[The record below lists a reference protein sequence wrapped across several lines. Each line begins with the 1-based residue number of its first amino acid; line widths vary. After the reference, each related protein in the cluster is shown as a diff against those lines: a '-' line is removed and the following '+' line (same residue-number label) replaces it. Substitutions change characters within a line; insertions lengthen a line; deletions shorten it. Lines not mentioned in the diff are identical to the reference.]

1 MGNLRPYALRAK
13 AGEYIV
19 HARSVLGV
27 KPDLASRCIRRARIS
42 RFVLLAKSSVRELAV
57 LCDWRIKMFEM
68 YSVERFSRRGG
79 HVTVTLV
86 TDVNR
91 N

>member
-1 MGNLRPYALRAK
+1 MLRKKSDRRRHIVGNLRPYALRSE

-42 RFVLLAKSSVRELAV
+42 RFVLLANQSV
-57 LCDWRIKMFEM
+57 
-68 YSVERFSRRGG
+68 
-79 HVTVTLV
+79 
-86 TDVNR
+86 
-91 N
+91 